1 MSELWERLV
10 VNDGSYYHL
19 SLILTKTTST
29 MIPYSYFV
37 HPEDEKAL
45 NAMKAV
51 PGFETVVKKF
61 LKIGYETQLH
71 GVNMA
76 SKIQLSENQLPE
88 IYHRVT
94 RVCDKFGIEYPE
106 VYLEMSPFPNAYTF
120 GDTQI
125 FMVLTSALFDYLD
138 DDEIDSVIAHECGHI
153 VCHHVL
159 YHTIAEFLRTGMTG
173 ILGSIAEPLKLAVY
187 YWERKSE
194 LSADRAAALICG
206 VDTIVRTQLRL
217 AGGPKSLTSAVNIEE
232 WAEQAERYEA
242 IRNGNTWD
250 KILQVGATMT
260 LDHPFSA
267 VRVREVLNWS
277 KTEEFDIAMKVAGG
291 ENRMC
296 PHCHKAIDNDWAFCK
311 HCGGKL

>member
-1 MSELWERLV
+1 
-10 VNDGSYYHL
+10 
-19 SLILTKTTST
+19 

-51 PGFETVVKKF
+51 PGFETIVKKF
-61 LKIGYETQLH
+61 LKVGYETMLH

-76 SKIQLSENQLPE
+76 SKIQLSEKQLPE
-88 IYHRVT
+88 LYHRVT
-94 RVCDKFGIEYPE
+94 RICDKFGLAYPE

-138 DDEIDSVIAHECGHI
+138 DDEIDSVIAHEAGHI
-153 VCHHVL
+153 LCHHIL
-159 YHTIAEFLRTGMTG
+159 YHTIGEFLRTGMTG
-173 ILGSIAEPLKLAVY
+173 ILGDIAEPLKLALY

-206 VDTIVRTQLRL
+206 VDTVVRTQLRL
-217 AGGPKSLTSAVNIEE
+217 SGGPKSLTSKVDIEE
-232 WAEQAERYEA
+232 WAEQAERYEV
-242 IRNGNTWD
+242 IRNGNTWN
-250 KILQVGATMT
+250 KILQVGAVMS

-267 VRVREVLNWS
+267 VRVREVLNWAKS
-277 KTEEFDIAMKVAGG
+277 NEFNIAMSISSGD
-291 ENRMC
+291 NRIC
-296 PHCHKAIDNDWAFCK
+296 PHCHKPVQNDWKFCK
-311 HCGGKL
+311 HCGEKL